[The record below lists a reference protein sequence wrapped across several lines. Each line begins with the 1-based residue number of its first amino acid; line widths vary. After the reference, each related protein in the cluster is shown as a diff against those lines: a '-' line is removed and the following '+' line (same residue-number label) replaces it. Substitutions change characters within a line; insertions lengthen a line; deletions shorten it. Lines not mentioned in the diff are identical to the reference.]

1 MSTEAPTT
9 ATASTYV
16 LGHADVEIQR
26 LLLQARLY
34 DNDTEHALRRAG
46 LRPGMRVLDVGC
58 GPGDVSFVVARLV
71 GPTGTVLGI
80 DAAAEIIEVARA
92 RAAEQSL
99 SWVSFEQA
107 TIGDIVRD
115 QPFDAF
121 DAIVG
126 RLILMHLPAPESALR
141 QLAALV
147 RPGGVIAFCETD
159 IGAVS
164 SVPETPQFRAVTEG
178 ILTAFRAVGL
188 DPRFGTTLHS
198 LFQRAGLPP
207 PQLTL
212 AAPLGGVDAPD
223 IFAYA
228 MEVWRLMLPVAEQL
242 GLVTDDL
249 ADIDTLLA
257 RWRQEAATA
266 GAVVT
271 MPPLITAWSHLP
283 QAADLV

>member
-1 MSTEAPTT
+1 MGTEPSATHTT
-9 ATASTYV
+9 SSYV
-16 LGHADVEIQR
+16 LGHADVEIRR

-34 DNDTEHALRRAG
+34 DNDTERALHRAG

-58 GPGDVSFVVARLV
+58 GPGDVSFVAARLV
-71 GPTGTVLGI
+71 GPGGNVLGV
-80 DAAAEIIEVARA
+80 DAAAEIIGVARA
-92 RAAEQSL
+92 RAAEQGL

-107 TIGDIVRD
+107 TIADIAMDKPV
-115 QPFDAF
+115 DAV
-121 DAIVG
+121 VG
-126 RLILMHLPAPESALR
+126 RLILMHLPDPVSALR

-147 RPGGVIAFCETD
+147 RPGGVIAFCEND
-159 IGAVS
+159 LGAVR

-178 ILTAFRAVGL
+178 IVSAFRALGL
-188 DPRFGTTLHS
+188 DPGFGMTLHS

-212 AAPLGGVDAPD
+212 AAPIGGVNDSD

-257 RWRQEAATA
+257 RWRDEAGAA
-266 GAVVT
+266 GAVIT
-271 MPPLITAWSHLP
+271 MPPLITAWSQLP
-283 QAADLV
+283 IRAAAA